1 MSATE
6 CLVMMEWMMVGTDL
20 LDYHYFFIILVFFG
34 QLIVGFEWRAA
45 VGKEGFGW
53 FEQSG
58 GLRLIIAVTQMVFV
72 VITAGFIMMER
83 VCGIYTT
90 FSFRQRV

>member
-1 MSATE
+1 
-6 CLVMMEWMMVGTDL
+6 MVGTDL
-20 LDYHYFFIILVFFG
+20 LDYLYFIIILVFFG

-58 GLRLIIAVTQMVFV
+58 G
-72 VITAGFIMMER
+72 
-83 VCGIYTT
+83 
-90 FSFRQRV
+90 

>member
-20 LDYHYFFIILVFFG
+20 LDYHYFFILLVFFG

-45 VGKEGFGW
+45 VGKEGFVW

-72 VITAGFIMMER
+72 VITAGFL
-83 VCGIYTT
+83 
-90 FSFRQRV
+90 S